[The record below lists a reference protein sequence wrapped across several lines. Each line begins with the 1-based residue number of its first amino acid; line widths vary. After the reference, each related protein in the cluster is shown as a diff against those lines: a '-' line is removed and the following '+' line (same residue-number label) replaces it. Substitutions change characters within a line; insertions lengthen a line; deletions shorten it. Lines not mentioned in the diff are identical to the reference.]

1 MEPVSTCDVNM
12 TETGAGWSTGSSTG
26 RGAVPDTPA
35 QPTPRAWFDEPT
47 RIDTAE
53 ILRLPAAADAVD
65 PATVEGP
72 AEPRWGEAGDEDPGN
87 RGRAPGPG
95 APDPGARGPGAR
107 GPGALRRSGIAVVV
121 ALGLLALIY
130 GIDLAMSPDD
140 VPRGVT
146 VAGVDVGGMQ
156 RAAAEQR
163 LRERLEP
170 RLNHP
175 IALRA
180 GDVDV
185 TLDPVRAGLAL
196 DWPGTLDQAGSQ
208 PLNPWTRLASTW
220 RTRAVDVATT
230 GNRAALTAALE
241 GLRTQTDRESVEGTI
256 RFEGARP
263 IPVDPKPGQRLDVPA
278 TTDMV
283 LAVWVRGGTVEAPVA
298 TLPVSTTPD
307 GVRAALRDVVE
318 PAVSSS
324 VAVTGDGED
333 AVLKPEV
340 IAAALRLAP
349 DGRSGLT
356 TTIDE
361 PTVIAALDPQLAST
375 KRPGKDAQIL
385 IQGGAPVVL
394 PSVDGRGIDWAA
406 SLRPLLDVLHISG
419 RERTLAASYVSLP
432 PKLSTEQ
439 AYGLGITT
447 QISTFTTSGFAPD
460 SGQNIRR
467 VAEQVNGAIVR
478 PGQTFS
484 LNGHTGPRNAA
495 AGYVEAGIIDHG
507 RPGRGIGGGISQFAT
522 TIYNASYFAGM
533 IDVEHKE
540 HSYYISRYPAAREA
554 TVFEGAIDVKFR
566 DDSPTGVLIQTA
578 WTPSSIT
585 VTFWGT
591 KHVDVESITG
601 PRTDFTDPKTQ
612 TIYGQ
617 PCTSS
622 RGSPGFTVTDTRVTR
637 DANTKAETSRHT
649 RKVVYDPAPQVI
661 CA

>member
-1 MEPVSTCDVNM
+1 M
-12 TETGAGWSTGSSTG
+12 A
-26 RGAVPDTPA
+26 
-35 QPTPRAWFDEPT
+35 
-47 RIDTAE
+47 
-53 ILRLPAAADAVD
+53 
-65 PATVEGP
+65 
-72 AEPRWGEAGDEDPGN
+72 
-87 RGRAPGPG
+87 
-95 APDPGARGPGAR
+95 
-107 GPGALRRSGIAVVV
+107 V
-121 ALGLLALIY
+121 ALGLLALVY
-130 GIDLAMSPDD
+130 GIDLAISHDD

-156 RAAAEQR
+156 RTAAEQR

-175 IALRA
+175 FALQA
-180 GDVDV
+180 GDVST
-185 TLDPVRAGLAL
+185 TLDPVRAGLIL
-196 DWPGTLDQAGSQ
+196 DWPGTLDQAGAQ
-208 PLNPWTRLASTW
+208 PLNPWTRLASLW
-220 RTRAVDVATT
+220 RSREVGVATS
-230 GNRAALTAALE
+230 GNRTALAAALE
-241 GLRTQTDRESVEGTI
+241 GLRTQADREPVEGTI
-256 RFEGARP
+256 RFDGARP

-278 TTDMV
+278 ATNVV
-283 LAVWVRGGTVEAPVA
+283 LAVWVRGGTVRVPVA

-307 GVRAALRDVVE
+307 GVQATLRDVVE
-318 PAVSSS
+318 PAVSGP
-324 VAVTGDGED
+324 VTVTGDGKD
-333 AVLKPEV
+333 AVLTPEV
-340 IAAALRLAP
+340 IAAALRFAP
-349 DGRSGLT
+349 DGQGGLT
-356 TTIDE
+356 TTIDD

-375 KRPGKDAQIL
+375 QRPGKNAEIL

-394 PSVDGRGIDWAA
+394 PSVDGRSIDWAA
-406 SLRPLLDVLHISG
+406 SVRPLRDVLRISG
-419 RERTLAASYVSLP
+419 RERTMAASYVTLP

-439 AYGLGITT
+439 AHALGITT
-447 QISTFTTSGFAPD
+447 QISTFTTGGFAPD

-533 IDVEHKE
+533 TDIEHKE

-554 TVFEGAIDVKFR
+554 TVFEGAIDVRFR

-578 WTPSSIT
+578 WTPTSIT

-601 PRTDFTDPKTQ
+601 PRTNITEPKTQ

-622 RGSPGFTVTDTRVTR
+622 RGSQGFTVTDTRVIR
-637 DANTKAETSRHT
+637 DANTHAEISRRT
-649 RKVVYDPAPQVI
+649 RSVVYDPQPRVI

>member
-1 MEPVSTCDVNM
+1 M
-12 TETGAGWSTGSSTG
+12 
-26 RGAVPDTPA
+26 PDTPA
-35 QPTPRAWFDEPT
+35 QPATWSWFGGTTRTDDTDEIPEASG
-47 RIDTAE
+47 IAGSV
-53 ILRLPAAADAVD
+53 PD
-65 PATVEGP
+65 PPTVEGP
-72 AEPRWGEAGDEDPGN
+72 PLPQWGEKRDD
-87 RGRAPGPG
+87 GP
-95 APDPGARGPGAR
+95 AR
-107 GPGALRRSGIAVVV
+107 ALRRGGIAVIV
-121 ALGLLALIY
+121 ALGLLTLVY
-130 GIDLAMSPDD
+130 GVDLAMSRDD

-156 RAAAEQR
+156 RTAAEQR

-170 RLNHP
+170 QLNHP

-180 GDVDV
+180 GDVST
-185 TLDPVRAGLAL
+185 TLDPVRAGLTL
-196 DWPGTLDQAGSQ
+196 NWPGTLDEAGAQ

-220 RTRAVDVATT
+220 RTREVGVATT
-230 GNRAALTAALE
+230 GNRTALTAALE
-241 GLRTQTDRESVEGTI
+241 GLRTQIDREPVEGTI

-278 TTDMV
+278 TTNLLLD
-283 LAVWVRGGTVEAPVA
+283 VWVRGGTVRAPVA
-298 TLPVSTTPD
+298 ALPVETTPD
-307 GVRAALRDVVE
+307 GVRAALSDVVE
-318 PAVSSS
+318 PAVSGP
-324 VAVTGDGED
+324 VTVTGDGGN

-340 IAAALRLAP
+340 VAAALRFAP
-349 DGRSGLT
+349 DGRGGLT

-361 PTVIAALDPQLAST
+361 PTVIAALEPQLAST
-375 KRPGKDAQIL
+375 ERPGKDAQIL

-394 PSVDGRGIDWAA
+394 PSVDGREIDWAA
-406 SLRPLLDVLHISG
+406 SVRPLLDVLHISG
-419 RERTLAASYVSLP
+419 SERRLAASYVSQI
-432 PKLSTEQ
+432 PKLSTDQ
-439 AYGLGITT
+439 AYALGITT
-447 QISTFTTSGFAPD
+447 QISTFTTGGFAAD

-484 LNGHTGPRNAA
+484 LNGYTGPRNAA

-533 IDVEHKE
+533 TDVEHKE

-578 WTPSSIT
+578 WTPTSIT

-601 PRTDFTDPKTQ
+601 PRTNFTEPTTQ

-617 PCTSS
+617 PCKASK
-622 RGSPGFTVTDTRVTR
+622 GSQGFTVTDTRVIR
-637 DANTKAETSRHT
+637 DANTKAETNRRT
-649 RKVVYDPAPQVI
+649 RKVVYEPAPHVI